1 MPDDC
6 PLCQRIAQIR
16 SNENPLFVTELQT
29 CYVVLG
35 DFHAW
40 RGYTLLLCK
49 DCRPELHDLPP
60 DRRAKFLQEMA
71 LVAQA
76 VWNVFRPAKLNYEM
90 LGNLVP
96 HMHWH
101 LFPRYADDPDRA
113 RPVWFRYG
121 PASEDPQHKLPA
133 QELEQMKRSLRDE
146 IARLRG

>member
-1 MPDDC
+1 MPDQC
-6 PLCQRIAQIR
+6 PLCQRIAEIK
-16 SNENPLFVTELQT
+16 SDANPFVVTELDT

-35 DFHAW
+35 DFQAW

-60 DRRAKFLQEMA
+60 DRRAKFLQEMS
-71 LVAQA
+71 LVAES
-76 VWNVFRPAKLNYEM
+76 VWNVFRPVKLNYEM

-101 LFPRYADDPDRA
+101 LFPRYADDPERA

-121 PASEDPQHKLPA
+121 EAQTDPRYQLPP
-133 QELEQMKRSLRDE
+133 QEMETMK
-146 IARLRG
+146 ARLREEIRRLRG